1 MQPCN
6 KISRFRVPVSAAEEL
21 WPEPETQLYLEQIG
35 QALFA
40 IRQLKELGWTAGAD
54 QELLPPMWARREF
67 E

>member
-6 KISRFRVPVSAAEEL
+6 KISRFRVPVSAAKEL